1 MGRNSSAESSFG
13 INVIIY
19 VHQLKQII
27 CVLSAN
33 MAIFGR
39 SLKIPAKPCFLFF
52 FLCGKITPWTKAKHY
67 ISSVFFFAYSSQP
80 NDDMYTAGL
89 VQLVCTSSGESIR
102 RWMVIP
108 WLCPTT
114 SRLATYGDHGTGYIP
129 YHSGIPVVFL
139 LVLNVGN
146 FREWST
152 G

>member
-39 SLKIPAKPCFLFF
+39 SLKIPAKPCFFF
-52 FLCGKITPWTKAKHY
+52 FFCVGKSPLEQRLNIIYLAC
-67 ISSVFFFAYSSQP
+67 FFFAYSSQP

-102 RWMVIP
+102 R
-108 WLCPTT
+108 
-114 SRLATYGDHGTGYIP
+114 
-129 YHSGIPVVFL
+129 
-139 LVLNVGN
+139 
-146 FREWST
+146 
-152 G
+152 